1 MQNLHR
7 GSDGSSLSIRRD
19 LPTNPVLHSVNIS
32 GLSCVDSRRTTQSI
46 VVANQRD
53 QSQEEQGEQ
62 EKAGPDGDV
71 HCHKY
76 RKQHY
81 NDFEADHPDLEVSR
95 LRHRRHPSEP
105 TDRRRQVHDSAGNS

>member
-19 LPTNPVLHSVNIS
+19 LPTNPILHSVKYQRAV
-32 GLSCVDSRRTTQSI
+32 LRREPSDDPGI

-71 HCHKY
+71 HCH
-76 RKQHY
+76 
-81 NDFEADHPDLEVSR
+81 
-95 LRHRRHPSEP
+95 
-105 TDRRRQVHDSAGNS
+105 